1 LIDGSRNV
9 AALKKAAISGI
20 CALPRQGHRMESDL
34 AGRSVLIVE
43 DEPLIALHIRTE
55 FEKAGA
61 NAITVHSLRDAVG
74 HVERDGLSGAVLD
87 YGRGSQDGDALCRHL
102 KQRDIPFI
110 LHSGYEHIRMP
121 VVAESSFRN
130 RPSPRF

>member
-9 AALKKAAISGI
+9 ATLKKAAISGI
-20 CALPRQGHRMESDL
+20 CALPRQGDRMESDL
-34 AGRSVLIVE
+34 AGHSVLIVQ

-74 HVERDGLSGAVLD
+74 HVEQDGLSGAVLD
-87 YGRGSQDGDALCRHL
+87 YGLGSQMA
-102 KQRDIPFI
+102 
-110 LHSGYEHIRMP
+110 MP
-121 VVAESSFRN
+121 CAVT
-130 RPSPRF
+130 